1 MPDIEALTAKLMK
14 DPDFKPKAGKTKLET
29 AQQEATQRIN
39 QHRKNA
45 AALAM
50 GVDKK
55 TATETLSEYA
65 KKQEELKEVDEMLF
79 GVPSEDDREAM
90 ERELDIIELDIDR
103 DIKLAPPPKNTSSQV
118 KEELKTIIDLHLQ
131 TKEET
136 ENFEIEISKPAK
148 LQDLNIIKA
157 FTNLAEELGLS
168 DEITKEELRPI
179 IKETAMIVMNL
190 KYKFNRPRPFQLM
203 DFHNVEFEPA
213 DFKSSKTPAYPSG
226 HSFQGALIAMILS
239 QIFPLHEEKFT
250 KLGESI
256 GDNRVIFGVHY
267 PSDNYAGIELAKQV
281 YPFVNF
287 DKLGFQAIPQE
298 SEPLEKS
305 LPPNAV
311 YSSEE
316 NPPEG
321 TQIFYTENQNKPYWI
336 RSPKQVLYKETIDD
350 LIKNPSKTIDNL
362 IKTDKFPEIN
372 SLRDVHQRSDAHPE
386 GDVLTHTKMV
396 VEEAKKLVDTKDFSQ
411 KEKETIILA
420 SLAHDFGKPE
430 TTDEKGSAIDHDKA
444 GVEPT
449 VSFLNKITDDKELI
463 GTVASLV
470 RDHLIPAMYHRERDA
485 IKEETLKKFYN
496 KKIEEQGPNYI
507 KLLSTL
513 SRADMLGRGKL
524 GAKDEAADWF
534 ENKME
539 SISSEKLEK
548 EDNPRIPRK
557 EGQPAKS
564 DKHSDLY
571 TDEDPKDTIQ
581 GLGFKDV
588 KTAEASVNKIKKS
601 GRTHAHKIQA
611 AVAME
616 QRAKAA
622 GKTTAAGV
630 YRKYINEMK
639 EKTQEKEIEKH
650 SEEHHTVEHTAEE
663 KPFNYD
669 DAIESIGTQIEQIKN
684 KIKTGDYGIEKADMP
699 LEKATGV
706 EIAATGA
713 ALVAGGLSLWDLYQ
727 TFKNN
732 KRLTRDQ
739 RIELDETLEANEEE
753 IKSIQVNF
761 NENQELPDLED
772 TDNVAEIVEAA
783 KDPEKAEDVVKKVRK
798 KRWDAG
804 KTAEEKQ
811 KIREERDKRRESTAQ
826 PLAPVGELTPELD
839 IDSVLRQAEDSG
851 LMDHIHEQIEGHGK
865 DNPFHTKEDT
875 VKAIKAKYKTPEKMK
890 EYLGKQHGKFET
902 FKAKAKATEEKQ
914 EAKAKADADPNKK
927 RWDLSNANEDE
938 AYETAKEM
946 IAHTLAHSSE
956 HGGDGLDD
964 KSVKHINNQLGNAR
978 KIMGSDNVKK
988 LNNELKNNEI
998 KPAKLDEEKVKEDY
1012 EGSDI
1017 PPEARG
1023 YGAAPEGVRVYT
1035 GPEDG
1040 KFYDKREAE
1049 KKEGKS
1055 EGGEGDKSEGKGKDM
1070 PLPEIPKDIDVSSDK
1085 PVGDKASSWGDA
1097 IGSDNSA
1104 LGRFGS
1110 DKGDDKRS
1118 SLIDSAVKNL
1128 KEAAKN
1134 FGAEFSEGFARNI
1147 ARSRGYGEAEAK
1159 NAQLKYQLQA
1169 AARGVPLA
1177 GRLIP
1182 ATEGYKRE
1190 ARAGAKGAAREE
1202 AAKQRAA
1209 EDKLR
1214 FGDNIDFEVN
1224 KSDVKKLQDFLRK
1237 RV

>member
-1 MPDIEALTAKLMK
+1 MPNIEALTAKLMK

-29 AQQEATQRIN
+29 AQEEATQRIN

-65 KKQEELKEVDEMLF
+65 EKQKELQEVDEMVF
-79 GVPSEDDREAM
+79 GVPNEDDREAM

-267 PSDNYAGIELAKQV
+267 PSDNYAGVELAKQV

-298 SEPLEKS
+298 SEPLEK
-305 LPPNAV
+305 
-311 YSSEE
+311 
-316 NPPEG
+316 
-321 TQIFYTENQNKPYWI
+321 
-336 RSPKQVLYKETIDD
+336 
-350 LIKNPSKTIDNL
+350 
-362 IKTDKFPEIN
+362 
-372 SLRDVHQRSDAHPE
+372 
-386 GDVLTHTKMV
+386 
-396 VEEAKKLVDTKDFSQ
+396 
-411 KEKETIILA
+411 
-420 SLAHDFGKPE
+420 
-430 TTDEKGSAIDHDKA
+430 
-444 GVEPT
+444 
-449 VSFLNKITDDKELI
+449 
-463 GTVASLV
+463 
-470 RDHLIPAMYHRERDA
+470 
-485 IKEETLKKFYN
+485 
-496 KKIEEQGPNYI
+496 
-507 KLLSTL
+507 
-513 SRADMLGRGKL
+513 
-524 GAKDEAADWF
+524 
-534 ENKME
+534 
-539 SISSEKLEK
+539 

-557 EGQPAKS
+557 KGQPAKS

-630 YRKYINEMK
+630 YRKFINEMK

-663 KPFNYD
+663 KPFNMD
-669 DAIESIGTQIEQIKN
+669 DAKESIATQIEQIKN
-684 KIKTGDYGIEKADMP
+684 KLETGDYGIEKADMP
-699 LEKATGV
+699 LEKATPLEV
-706 EIAATGA
+706 LTTGA
-713 ALVAGGLSLWDLYQ
+713 ALAAGGVALWDLYQ

-739 RIELDETLEANEEE
+739 RIELDEALEANEEE
-753 IKSIQVNF
+753 IKNIQVNF
-761 NENQELPDLED
+761 NEDQELPDLED

-811 KIREERDKRRESTAQ
+811 KIKEERDRRRAEREKKGETF
-826 PLAPVGELTPELD
+826 PLPAIGETTPELD
-839 IDSVLRQAEDSG
+839 IDSVIKQAEDSG

-902 FKAKAKATEEKQ
+902 FKAKAEQQKEKDDQKAAENQQKNEANSAKWDIDENISSEDAAKSIREMLHHQEKYGGKGQ
-914 EAKAKADADPNKK
+914 MSSGQRAHIKEQIDEAKARLSPDDTEKLAREIQDHNDEKKKPKSEQDASKTFGSSDYEQNVLGKTPEK
-927 RWDLSNANEDE
+927 EDE
-938 AYETAKEM
+938 PEEDKEYEGKDIPLERRVY
-946 IAHTLAHSSE
+946 
-956 HGGDGLDD
+956 GDPPEDT
-964 KSVKHINNQLGNAR
+964 
-978 KIMGSDNVKK
+978 NVKTYQG
-988 LNNELKNNEI
+988 
-998 KPAKLDEEKVKEDY
+998 PAGGVFYDRDEAESKETGDD
-1012 EGSDI
+1012 S
-1017 PPEARG
+1017 AT
-1023 YGAAPEGVRVYT
+1023 GAKG
-1035 GPEDG
+1035 EDG
-1040 KFYDKREAE
+1040 KAVPPPVR
-1049 KKEGKS
+1049 
-1055 EGGEGDKSEGKGKDM
+1055 EGDKVSQDAPVGQKAEQWGKSKEGFISRFLEGVKAGYEEKKKEDKKGD
-1070 PLPEIPKDIDVSSDK
+1070 LKDIFRRDIK
-1085 PVGDKASSWGDA
+1085 DA
-1097 IGSDNSA
+1097 VTG
-1104 LGRFGS
+1104 
-1110 DKGDDKRS
+1110 K
-1118 SLIDSAVKNL
+1118 SLVDQLTYS
-1128 KEAAKN
+1128 
-1134 FGAEFSEGFARNI
+1134 I
-1147 ARSRGYGEAEAK
+1147 ARSRGYDKKSAETAKLSNQVRALVRATQIGKVIARKTPGFEAEARV
-1159 NAQLKYQLQA
+1159 A
-1169 AARGVPLA
+1169 
-1177 GRLIP
+1177 
-1182 ATEGYKRE
+1182 
-1190 ARAGAKGAAREE
+1190 AGATARQNKEALNREMKIARQRRDGQLDTKLDKGE
-1202 AAKQRAA
+1202 
-1209 EDKLR
+1209 
-1214 FGDNIDFEVN
+1214 I
-1224 KSDVKKLQDFLRK
+1224 KKLQDFLRK